1 MPFKCYN
8 YGLKEIIVLTYA
20 NIQNLKKLLQILYQ
34 YESQW
39 VYKQRRTFHC
49 LIVRFVAVA
58 LVVY

>member
-34 YESQW
+34 
-39 VYKQRRTFHC
+39 
-49 LIVRFVAVA
+49 
-58 LVVY
+58 